1 MLLFQEVDMIKN
13 NFMVIFFGVLL
24 FVLSSG
30 TAFANSMGQ
39 GTMVVGYHMMDTGA
53 GMGWMMFL
61 FWGLVLGI
69 LILVIRWVLNL
80 PQKEN
85 RFEKMQASASDIL
98 KDRFAKGEIDIAE
111 FELKQQIIAD

>member
-1 MLLFQEVDMIKN
+1 MIKN
-13 NFMVIFFGVLL
+13 HFMVIFFGVLL
-24 FVLSSG
+24 FILSTG

-39 GTMVVGYHMMDTGA
+39 GTMVVGYHMMDAGV